1 MIKKIFIFVAIINLL
16 SSTLIAEDRYEI
28 VVSIDN
34 KVITN
39 FDIQKEINYLLAL
52 NPSLNNLP
60 KKQIYEI
67 AKESLVREEIK
78 EKEILKYYNIDY
90 KDPELS
96 LLIEN
101 IYNRLNIAN
110 ENEFNKYL
118 SNFDLSIEIISAKL
132 AIEKAWNR
140 LIFEKFNQLINLD
153 ELRLKKELEKNLSQ
167 PQTQNRYLISE
178 IIFQSKDDKEY
189 QEILRNIKKTIEENS
204 FETAASIY
212 SISDSS
218 KNGGEI
224 GWVNKNEISDTIYN
238 VLNKLSIGQFTQ
250 PIKIASG
257 FLIIYLN
264 DIKKEDQEFNVDE
277 ELKKMIISEKN
288 RQFNEFSIIHFKKI
302 EQQIFINEK

>member
-78 EKEILKYYNIDY
+78 EKEILKYYNINY

-140 LIFEKFNQLINLD
+140 LIFEKFNKFINLD

-167 PQTQNRYLISE
+167 PQIQNRYLISE
-178 IIFQSKDDKEY
+178 ILFQSKDDKEY

-238 VLNKLSIGQFTQ
+238 VLNKLSIGEFTQ

-264 DIKKEDQEFNVDE
+264 DIKKEEQEFNVDE

>member
-78 EKEILKYYNIDY
+78 EKEILKYYNINY

-140 LIFEKFNQLINLD
+140 LIFEKFNQFINLD

-167 PQTQNRYLISE
+167 PQTQSKYLISE

-264 DIKKEDQEFNVDE
+264 DIKKEKQEFNFDE

>member
-60 KKQIYEI
+60 KKQIYGI

-78 EKEILKYYNIDY
+78 EKEILKYYNINY

-118 SNFDLSIEIISAKL
+118 SNFGLSIEIISAKL

-140 LIFEKFNQLINLD
+140 LIFEKFNQFINLD
-153 ELRLKKELEKNLSQ
+153 ELKLKKELEKNLSQ

-178 IIFQSKDDKEY
+178 ILFQSKDDKEY

-264 DIKKEDQEFNVDE
+264 DIKKEEQEFNVDE

>member
-1 MIKKIFIFVAIINLL
+1 MIKKVFIFVAIINLL
-16 SSTLIAEDRYEI
+16 SSTLIAEDKYEI

-39 FDIQKEINYLLAL
+39 FDIQKEVNYLLAL

-78 EKEILKYYNIDY
+78 EKEILKYYNINY

-140 LIFEKFNQLINLD
+140 LIFEKFNQFINLD

-178 IIFQSKDDKEY
+178 ILFQSKDDKEY

-264 DIKKEDQEFNVDE
+264 DIKKEEQEFNVDE

>member
-78 EKEILKYYNIDY
+78 EKEILKYYNINY

-118 SNFDLSIEIISAKL
+118 SNFDLSIEMISAKL

-140 LIFEKFNQLINLD
+140 LIFEKFNKFINLD

-178 IIFQSKDDKEY
+178 ILFQSKDDKEY

-264 DIKKEDQEFNVDE
+264 DIKKEEQEFNVDE
-277 ELKKMIISEKN
+277 KLKKMIISEKN

>member
-1 MIKKIFIFVAIINLL
+1 MIKKVFIFVAIINLL
-16 SSTLIAEDRYEI
+16 SFTLIAEDRYEI

-78 EKEILKYYNIDY
+78 EKEILKYYNINY

-118 SNFDLSIEIISAKL
+118 SNFDLSIEMISAKL

-140 LIFEKFNQLINLD
+140 LIFEKFNQFINLD
-153 ELRLKKELEKNLSQ
+153 ELKLKKELEKNLSQ

-178 IIFQSKDDKEY
+178 ILFQSKDDKEY

-238 VLNKLSIGQFTQ
+238 VLNKLSIGQITQ

-264 DIKKEDQEFNVDE
+264 DIKKEEQEFNVDE

>member
-78 EKEILKYYNIDY
+78 EKEILKYYNINY

-118 SNFDLSIEIISAKL
+118 SNFDLSIEMISAKL

-140 LIFEKFNQLINLD
+140 LIFEKFNKFINLD

-178 IIFQSKDDKEY
+178 ILFQSKDDKEY
-189 QEILRNIKKTIEENS
+189 QEILRNIKKTIKENS

-264 DIKKEDQEFNVDE
+264 DIKKEEQEFNVDE

>member
-78 EKEILKYYNIDY
+78 EKEILKYYNINY

-118 SNFDLSIEIISAKL
+118 SNFDLSIEMISAKL

-140 LIFEKFNQLINLD
+140 LIFEKFNQFINLD

-167 PQTQNRYLISE
+167 PQTQSKYLISE

-218 KNGGEI
+218 KNGGKI
-224 GWVNKNEISDTIYN
+224 GWVNKNEISETIYN

-264 DIKKEDQEFNVDE
+264 DIKKEKQEFNFDE

>member
-78 EKEILKYYNIDY
+78 EKEILKYYNINY

-140 LIFEKFNQLINLD
+140 LIFEKFNQFINLD

>member
-16 SSTLIAEDRYEI
+16 SSTLIAEDKYEI

-78 EKEILKYYNIDY
+78 EKEILKYYNINY

-118 SNFDLSIEIISAKL
+118 SNFDLSIEIITAKL

-140 LIFEKFNQLINLD
+140 LIFEKFNQFINLD

-178 IIFQSKDDKEY
+178 ILFQSKDDKEY

-264 DIKKEDQEFNVDE
+264 DIKKEEQEFNVDE

>member
-16 SSTLIAEDRYEI
+16 SSALIAEDRYEI

-78 EKEILKYYNIDY
+78 EKEILKYYNINY

-118 SNFDLSIEIISAKL
+118 SNFDLSIEMISAKL

-140 LIFEKFNQLINLD
+140 LIFEMFNNSINLD
-153 ELRLKKELEKNLSQ
+153 ELKLKKELEKNLSQ

-178 IIFQSKDDKEY
+178 ILFQSKNDKEY

-218 KNGGEI
+218 KNGGKI
-224 GWVNKNEISDTIYN
+224 GWVNKNEISETIYN

>member
-16 SSTLIAEDRYEI
+16 SSTLIAEDKYEI

-39 FDIQKEINYLLAL
+39 FDIQKEVNYLLAL

-60 KKQIYEI
+60 KKKIYEI

-78 EKEILKYYNIDY
+78 EKEISKYYNINY

-140 LIFEKFNQLINLD
+140 LIFEKFNQFINLD

-178 IIFQSKDDKEY
+178 ILFQSKDDKEY

-264 DIKKEDQEFNVDE
+264 DIKKEEQEFNVDE

>member
-1 MIKKIFIFVAIINLL
+1 MIKKVFIFVAIINLL
-16 SSTLIAEDRYEI
+16 SFTLIAEDRYEI

-78 EKEILKYYNIDY
+78 EKEILKYYNINY

-140 LIFEKFNQLINLD
+140 LIFEKFNQFINLD

-178 IIFQSKDDKEY
+178 ILFQSKDDKEY

-264 DIKKEDQEFNVDE
+264 DIKKEEQEFNVDE

>member
-1 MIKKIFIFVAIINLL
+1 MIKKVFIFVAIINLL
-16 SSTLIAEDRYEI
+16 SFTLIAEDRYEI

-78 EKEILKYYNIDY
+78 EKEILKYYNINY

-118 SNFDLSIEIISAKL
+118 SNFDLSIEMISAKL

-140 LIFEKFNQLINLD
+140 LIFEKFNQFINLD
-153 ELRLKKELEKNLSQ
+153 EVRLKKELEKNLSQ

-264 DIKKEDQEFNVDE
+264 DIKKEEQEFNVDE

>member
-78 EKEILKYYNIDY
+78 EKEILKYYNINY

-101 IYNRLNIAN
+101 IYNKLNIAN

-118 SNFDLSIEIISAKL
+118 SNFDLSIEMISAKL

-140 LIFEKFNQLINLD
+140 LIFEMFNNSINLD
-153 ELRLKKELEKNLSQ
+153 ELKLKKELEKNLSQ

-178 IIFQSKDDKEY
+178 ILFQSKDDKEY

-264 DIKKEDQEFNVDE
+264 DIKKEEQEFNVDE

>member
-1 MIKKIFIFVAIINLL
+1 MIKKVFIFVAIINLL

-78 EKEILKYYNIDY
+78 EKEILKYYNINY

-140 LIFEKFNQLINLD
+140 LIFEKFNKFINLD

-178 IIFQSKDDKEY
+178 ILFQSKDDKEY

-264 DIKKEDQEFNVDE
+264 DIKKEEQEFNVDE

>member
-78 EKEILKYYNIDY
+78 EKEILKYYNINY

-140 LIFEKFNQLINLD
+140 LIFEKFNQFINLD

-178 IIFQSKDDKEY
+178 ILFQSKDDKEY

>member
-78 EKEILKYYNIDY
+78 EKEILKYYNINY

-118 SNFDLSIEIISAKL
+118 SNFDLSIEMISAKL

-140 LIFEKFNQLINLD
+140 LIFEKFNQFINLD

-178 IIFQSKDDKEY
+178 ILFQSKDDKEY

-218 KNGGEI
+218 KNGGKI

-264 DIKKEDQEFNVDE
+264 DIKKEEQEFNVDE

>member
-78 EKEILKYYNIDY
+78 EKEILKYYNINY
-90 KDPELS
+90 KDPELI

-118 SNFDLSIEIISAKL
+118 SNFDLSIEMISAKL

-140 LIFEKFNQLINLD
+140 LIFEKFNQFINLD

-178 IIFQSKDDKEY
+178 ILFQSKDDKEY

-264 DIKKEDQEFNVDE
+264 DIKKEEQEFNVDE

>member
-16 SSTLIAEDRYEI
+16 SSALIAEDRYEI

-78 EKEILKYYNIDY
+78 EKEILKYYNINY

-140 LIFEKFNQLINLD
+140 LIFEKFNQFINLD

-178 IIFQSKDDKEY
+178 ILFQSKDDKEY

-238 VLNKLSIGQFTQ
+238 VLNKLSIGQITQ

-264 DIKKEDQEFNVDE
+264 DIKKEAQEFNVDE

>member
-28 VVSIDN
+28 VVNIDN

-78 EKEILKYYNIDY
+78 EKEILKYYNINY

-118 SNFDLSIEIISAKL
+118 SNFDLSIEMISAKL

-140 LIFEKFNQLINLD
+140 LIFEKFNQFINLD

-178 IIFQSKDDKEY
+178 ILFQSKDDKEY

-264 DIKKEDQEFNVDE
+264 DIKKEKQEFNFDE

>member
-78 EKEILKYYNIDY
+78 EKEILKYYNINY

-140 LIFEKFNQLINLD
+140 LIFEKFNQFINLD

-264 DIKKEDQEFNVDE
+264 DIKKEEQEFNVDE

-288 RQFNEFSIIHFKKI
+288 RQLNEFSIIHFKKI
-302 EQQIFINEK
+302 EQQLFINER

>member
-78 EKEILKYYNIDY
+78 EKEILKYYNINY

-118 SNFDLSIEIISAKL
+118 SNFDLSIEMISAKL

-140 LIFEKFNQLINLD
+140 LIFEKFNKFINLD

-178 IIFQSKDDKEY
+178 ILFQSKDDKEY

-264 DIKKEDQEFNVDE
+264 DIKKEEQEFNVDE

>member
-1 MIKKIFIFVAIINLL
+1 MIKKVFIFVAIINLL
-16 SSTLIAEDRYEI
+16 SSTLIAEDKYEI

-78 EKEILKYYNIDY
+78 EKEILKYYNINY

-118 SNFDLSIEIISAKL
+118 SNFDLSIEMISAKL

-140 LIFEKFNQLINLD
+140 LIFEKFNKFINLD

-178 IIFQSKDDKEY
+178 ILFQSKDDKEY

-264 DIKKEDQEFNVDE
+264 DIKKEAQEFNVDE

-288 RQFNEFSIIHFKKI
+288 RQFNEYSIIHFKKI
-302 EQQIFINEK
+302 EQQTFINEK

>member
-16 SSTLIAEDRYEI
+16 SSALIAEDRYEI

-78 EKEILKYYNIDY
+78 EKEILKYYNINY

-118 SNFDLSIEIISAKL
+118 SNFDLSIEMISAKL

-140 LIFEKFNQLINLD
+140 LIFEKFNQFINLD

-178 IIFQSKDDKEY
+178 ILFQSKNDKEY

-218 KNGGEI
+218 KNGGKI

-264 DIKKEDQEFNVDE
+264 DIKKEEQEFNVDE

>member
-78 EKEILKYYNIDY
+78 EKEILKYYNINY

-140 LIFEKFNQLINLD
+140 LIFEKFNQFINLD
-153 ELRLKKELEKNLSQ
+153 ELSLKKELEKNLSQ

-178 IIFQSKDDKEY
+178 ILFQSKDDKEY
-189 QEILRNIKKTIEENS
+189 QEILRNIKKTIKENS

-264 DIKKEDQEFNVDE
+264 DIKKEEQEFNVDE

>member
-78 EKEILKYYNIDY
+78 EKEILKYYNINY

-140 LIFEKFNQLINLD
+140 LIFEKFNQFINLD

-178 IIFQSKDDKEY
+178 ILFQSKDDKEY

-218 KNGGEI
+218 KNGGKI
-224 GWVNKNEISDTIYN
+224 GWVNKNEISDTVN
-238 VLNKLSIGQFTQ
+238 NMLNKLSIGEFTQ

-264 DIKKEDQEFNVDE
+264 DIKKEKQEFNFDE

-288 RQFNEFSIIHFKKI
+288 RQFNEYSIIHFKKI

>member
-1 MIKKIFIFVAIINLL
+1 MIKKVFIFVAIINLL

-78 EKEILKYYNIDY
+78 EKEILKYYNINY

-140 LIFEKFNQLINLD
+140 LIFEKFNQFINLD

-238 VLNKLSIGQFTQ
+238 MLNKLSIGQFTQ

-264 DIKKEDQEFNVDE
+264 DIKKEEQEFNVDE

>member
-34 KVITN
+34 KIITN

-78 EKEILKYYNIDY
+78 EKEILKYYNINY

-140 LIFEKFNQLINLD
+140 LIFEKFNQFINLD

-178 IIFQSKDDKEY
+178 ILFQSKDDKEY

-218 KNGGEI
+218 KNGGKI

-264 DIKKEDQEFNVDE
+264 DIKKEEQEFNVDE

>member
-1 MIKKIFIFVAIINLL
+1 MIKKVFIFVAIINLL
-16 SSTLIAEDRYEI
+16 SFTLIAEDRYEI

-39 FDIQKEINYLLAL
+39 FDIQKEIDYLLAL

-78 EKEILKYYNIDY
+78 EKEILKYYNINY

-118 SNFDLSIEIISAKL
+118 SNFELSIEIISAKL

-140 LIFEKFNQLINLD
+140 LIFEKFNQFINLD

-178 IIFQSKDDKEY
+178 ILFQSKDDKEY

-264 DIKKEDQEFNVDE
+264 DIKKEEQEFNVDE

>member
-78 EKEILKYYNIDY
+78 EKEILKYYNINY

-140 LIFEKFNQLINLD
+140 LIFEKFNQFINLD

-178 IIFQSKDDKEY
+178 ILFQSKDDKEY

-204 FETAASIY
+204 FETAATIY

-264 DIKKEDQEFNVDE
+264 DIKKEEQEFNVDE

>member
-78 EKEILKYYNIDY
+78 EKEILKYYNINY

-140 LIFEKFNQLINLD
+140 LIFEKFNQFINLD

-218 KNGGEI
+218 KNGGKI

-238 VLNKLSIGQFTQ
+238 VLNKISIGEFTQ

>member
-78 EKEILKYYNIDY
+78 EKEILKYYNINY

-140 LIFEKFNQLINLD
+140 LIFEKFNQFINLD

-178 IIFQSKDDKEY
+178 ILFQSKDDKEY

-264 DIKKEDQEFNVDE
+264 DIKKEEQEFNVDE

-302 EQQIFINEK
+302 EQQIL

>member
-16 SSTLIAEDRYEI
+16 SSTLIAEDKYEI
-28 VVSIDN
+28 AVSIDN

-78 EKEILKYYNIDY
+78 EKEILKYYNINY

-118 SNFDLSIEIISAKL
+118 SNFDLSIEMISAKL

-140 LIFEKFNQLINLD
+140 LIFEKFNQFINLD

-178 IIFQSKDDKEY
+178 ILFQSKDDKEY

-264 DIKKEDQEFNVDE
+264 DIKKEEQEFNVDE

>member
-78 EKEILKYYNIDY
+78 EKEILKYYNINY

-140 LIFEKFNQLINLD
+140 LIFEKFNQFINLD

-178 IIFQSKDDKEY
+178 ILFQSKDDKEY

-218 KNGGEI
+218 KNGGKI

>member
-78 EKEILKYYNIDY
+78 EKEILKYYNINY

-96 LLIEN
+96 LLIKN

-140 LIFEKFNQLINLD
+140 LIFEKFNQFINLD

-264 DIKKEDQEFNVDE
+264 DIKKEEQEFNVDE

>member
-60 KKQIYEI
+60 KKQIYGI

-78 EKEILKYYNIDY
+78 EKEILKYYNINY

-96 LLIEN
+96 LLIKN

-140 LIFEKFNQLINLD
+140 LIFEKFNQFINLD

-189 QEILRNIKKTIEENS
+189 QEILRNIKKTIKENS

-264 DIKKEDQEFNVDE
+264 DIKKEEQEFNVDE

>member
-78 EKEILKYYNIDY
+78 EKEILKYYNINY

-118 SNFDLSIEIISAKL
+118 SNFDLSIEMISAKL

-140 LIFEKFNQLINLD
+140 LIFEKFNQFINLD
-153 ELRLKKELEKNLSQ
+153 ELKLKKELEKNLSQ

-178 IIFQSKDDKEY
+178 ILFQSKDDKEY

-238 VLNKLSIGQFTQ
+238 MLNKLSIGQFTQ

-264 DIKKEDQEFNVDE
+264 DIKKEEQEFNVDE

>member
-78 EKEILKYYNIDY
+78 EKEILKYYNINY

-118 SNFDLSIEIISAKL
+118 SNFDLSIEMISAKL

-140 LIFEKFNQLINLD
+140 LIFEMFNNSINLD
-153 ELRLKKELEKNLSQ
+153 ELKLKKELEKNLSQ

-178 IIFQSKDDKEY
+178 ILFQSKDDKEY

-218 KNGGEI
+218 KNGGKI
-224 GWVNKNEISDTIYN
+224 GWVNKNEISETIYN

-264 DIKKEDQEFNVDE
+264 DIKKEEQEFNVDE

>member
-78 EKEILKYYNIDY
+78 EKEILKYYNINY

-118 SNFDLSIEIISAKL
+118 SNFDLSIEMISAKL

-140 LIFEKFNQLINLD
+140 LIFEKFNKFINLD

-178 IIFQSKDDKEY
+178 ILFQSKNDKEY

-218 KNGGEI
+218 KNGGKI
-224 GWVNKNEISDTIYN
+224 GWVNKNEISETIYN

-264 DIKKEDQEFNVDE
+264 DIKIEEQKFNVDE

-288 RQFNEFSIIHFKKI
+288 RQLNEFSIIHFKKI